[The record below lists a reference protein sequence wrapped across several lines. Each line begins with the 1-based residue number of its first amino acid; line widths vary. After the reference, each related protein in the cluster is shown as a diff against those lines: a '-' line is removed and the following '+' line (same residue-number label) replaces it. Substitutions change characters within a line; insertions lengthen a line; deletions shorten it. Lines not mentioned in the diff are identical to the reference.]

1 MSDFK
6 VNDYVIAKQDC
17 MTMAYNRRII
27 SKGEMFKI
35 TLLDDGED
43 YDIFIRDMRT
53 LNGWWVKSSDFEKV
67 VKE

>member
-1 MSDFK
+1 MILK
-6 VNDYVIAKQDC
+6 LTI
-17 MTMAYNRRII
+17 MTMAYNRRSI
-27 SKGEMFKI
+27 SKGEMLKI

-43 YDIFIRDMRT
+43 YDIFIRDMKT